1 MLLRLPLPS
10 LLYVWGSFTLFLF
23 YFVWSVC
30 LSNPLFARSLTT
42 TPPTKEKQIEED
54 SVQKY
59 GSPTRGGDVSS
70 ASTPTASPLTLF
82 LPPITSNPTFANGTS
97 QPFSNWANVYKL
109 FTFKCICKLEGQV
122 CVMVQKQKLHVATR
136 NRSYAA

>member
-1 MLLRLPLPS
+1 MVEVTPS
-10 LLYVWGSFTLFLF
+10 LPIVCLGKFHTFPF
-23 YFVWSVC
+23 YFVGQCASAILC
-30 LSNPLFARSLTT
+30 LQDHSQLPHPRR
-42 TPPTKEKQIEED
+42 KIEED

-97 QPFSNWANVYKL
+97 QPFSNWANIYKL
-109 FTFKCICKLEGQV
+109 FAFKCICKLEGQV
-122 CVMVQKQKLHVATR
+122 CAMVQKQKLHVATR

>member
-1 MLLRLPLPS
+1 MWLRLPLPS
-10 LLYVWGSFTLFLF
+10 LLYVWGNFTLFPL
-23 YFVWSVC
+23 YFVVSV
-30 LSNPLFARSLTT
+30 
-42 TPPTKEKQIEED
+42 E
-54 SVQKY
+54 KY

-122 CVMVQKQKLHVATR
+122 CAMVQKQKLHVATR